1 MKSKSLLTILALL
14 GLFFSPESMA
24 TSLPTTSD
32 LDSLLN
38 SSFDSISTPLKLVI
52 FLTALS
58 FIPFL
63 LIAVTSFTRIII
75 ILSML
80 RFALGM
86 QQTPPNN
93 VLIALS
99 MFLTFFIM
107 AEPIQKIKEEAYDP
121 YSQNQITTQ
130 EALDRGVAPLK
141 RFMASQTDESSI
153 ALFIDISGEEAPN
166 SIDEVSL
173 KQLIPAF
180 MISELKTAFKIA
192 FVLFLPFLLIDLVV
206 ASSLMSL
213 GMIMVPPMTISLPM
227 KVLMFVLIDGWT
239 LIAGSLITSF
249 Q

>member
-1 MKSKSLLTILALL
+1 MKNKIALTILTLFILL
-14 GLFFSPESMA
+14 ISPETSAA
-24 TSLPTTSD
+24 TQSVND

-38 SSFDSISTPLKLVI
+38 SSFDSISTPLKLVV

-99 MFLTFFIM
+99 MFLTLFIM
-107 AEPIQKIKEEAYDP
+107 AEPINKIQEEAYQP
-121 YSQNQITTQ
+121 YVANEITTQ
-130 EALDRGVAPLK
+130 EAIDRGIAPLK
-141 RFMASQTDESSI
+141 RFMARQTDESAI
-153 ALFIDISGEEAPN
+153 ALFIDISGENAPN
-166 SIDEVSL
+166 SIDDVSM

-227 KVLMFVLIDGWT
+227 KVLMFVLIDGWA
-239 LIAGSLITSF
+239 LISGSLITSF